1 MVSLAAAVWTRVC
14 AAVVE
19 AVNRFLGGELN
30 GDAMLKTVDP
40 SLYRQRCP
48 QAQA

>member
-1 MVSLAAAVWTRVC
+1 MSYNDLMKDPATA
-14 AAVVE
+14 VE
-19 AVNRFLGGELN
+19 AVNRFLGGALD
-30 GDAMLKTVDP
+30 GDAMRKTVDP